1 MAVLKQLFRGVLYK
15 KMFLEI
21 LKNSQGNICARVSFL
36 KKLEASCNFI
46 TKETV
51 FPVSLVKFLSTPI
64 LKTWSSGKDWRKKSE
79 GNIGMCTLFW
89 RVWVFVKSVFGATL
103 SKSCQILSQR

>member
-36 KKLEASCNFI
+36 KELEASCNFI
-46 TKETV
+46 AKETV
-51 FPVSLVKFLSTPI
+51 FSCK
-64 LKTWSSGKDWRKKSE
+64 SSKIFKYTHFEDLE
-79 GNIGMCTLFW
+79 
-89 RVWVFVKSVFGATL
+89 
-103 SKSCQILSQR
+103 

>member
-1 MAVLKQLFRGVLYK
+1 MAVLKQLFRGALYK

-21 LKNSQGNICARVSFL
+21 LKNSQGNICARASFL
-36 KKLEASCNFI
+36 KELEASCNFI

-64 LKTWSSGKDWRKKSE
+64 LKTCSVKDCEKK
-79 GNIGMCTLFW
+79 
-89 RVWVFVKSVFGATL
+89 V
-103 SKSCQILSQR
+103 